1 MGFGFWVQAAFG
13 EAAVF
18 GRCSWR
24 CAAIPALGVAAHG
37 KSSLRVP
44 IRCGTKPPLFGNG
57 VCAARRKPSF
67 RSGGGRAAGLEKQP
81 AGWAATQAWV
91 WRRNA
96 MKTLRVRYPSV
107 QAAFGIFSSGGFAML
122 PLPVLP
128 RVQAAFCI
136 HSSRSIGS
144 QEKILL
150 NRRFHSGASGS
161 FGLADCVCGSY
172 HCMRPCGSSRTW

>member
-1 MGFGFWVQAAFG
+1 MALRRHTHAWGGSGNRLIPQNREGWAVHPKKAACTLNGRLSDKVQAAFG
-13 EAAVF
+13 
-18 GRCSWR
+18 
-24 CAAIPALGVAAHG
+24 
-37 KSSLRVP
+37 
-44 IRCGTKPPLFGNG
+44 IRLSQNK
-57 VCAARRKPSF
+57 
-67 RSGGGRAAGLEKQP
+67 RAAGLLNGNALCHGLP
-81 AGWAATQAWV
+81 PQARV

-122 PLPVLP
+122 PLRVLP
-128 RVQAAFCI
+128 RVQAAFGI

-161 FGLADCVCGSY
+161 FGLAVCVCGSY

>member
-1 MGFGFWVQAAFG
+1 MALRRHTRAWGGRTWQKQPARSNPLRDKT
-13 EAAVF
+13 AAVRQW
-18 GRCSWR
+18 GLRC
-24 CAAIPALGVAAHG
+24 PQKALFQ
-37 KSSLRVP
+37 KR
-44 IRCGTKPPLFGNG
+44 
-57 VCAARRKPSF
+57 
-67 RSGGGRAAGLEKQP
+67 GGRAAGLEKQP

-96 MKTLRVRYPSV
+96 MKTLRMRYPSV

-122 PLPVLP
+122 PLRILP